1 LPPINRRD
9 RMQNRAGWLRF
20 LERLV
25 TDLRAHDRFA

>member
-1 LPPINRRD
+1 
-9 RMQNRAGWLRF
+9 MQNRAGWLRF